1 MNMVSFKNKLQ
12 SSEISVGLNSNKS
25 QNSLDDL
32 FAELFALVNLGDD
45 SSEKLISPEKSEVI
59 NHKSI
64 AHNDYSAENQDK
76 ETLDLAKSL
85 AEVFYKDLG
94 IVHGQIKQDENSKL
108 HNYAATTHRKTNDHK
123 SLDKIIPL
131 KNLPSENKLLTKI
144 GSEQNKIVNNENPLK
159 SLASKHNL
167 VFNIKKK
174 DIENN
179 NIKKNYK
186 EEILNPKT
194 SNPEHSN
201 KIFNNNTT
209 NLSSSIKNSVKKIS
223 IDLKEK
229 KTKKRTQNE
238 VFENKIEDKNL
249 AEKTF
254 KEISPKIVNHLTR
267 NTEKKITE
275 TNINLKNTNNGKIK
289 FSEKGLD
296 NKQHFMNEQTLDLL
310 ESSWGEKFTKILKNS
325 IDNGIQK
332 IEIFLKPKNLGKI
345 NLEVLLKDK
354 QTHININTESQETA
368 NILNE
373 NLPKINDIVE
383 EKNNKFSLLN
393 DNNGNNHSNHQNQG
407 KKNSIDS
414 SVNKKKKINEVKV
427 VRENNRNI
435 DVNA

>member
-25 QNSLDDL
+25 QNNLDDL

-45 SSEKLISPEKSEVI
+45 SSEKLISPKNSE
-59 NHKSI
+59 
-64 AHNDYSAENQDK
+64 YSAENQDK
-76 ETLDLAKSL
+76 ETLNLAKSL

-94 IVHGQIKQDENSKL
+94 VVHGQIKQSENSKL
-108 HNYAATTHRKTNDHK
+108 GNYEETTQKKTNDHK

-131 KNLPSENKLLTKI
+131 KNLPSQNKLLTKI
-144 GSEQNKIVNNENPLK
+144 GSEQNKIVDNENPLK
-159 SLASKHNL
+159 SLVSKHNL
-167 VFNIKKK
+167 VFNIKKI

-179 NIKKNYK
+179 DIKKNFK
-186 EEILNPKT
+186 EEFLNTKSST
-194 SNPEHSN
+194 TEHSN
-201 KIFNNNTT
+201 KSLNNTTT

-229 KTKKRTQNE
+229 KAKKRTQNE

-249 AEKTF
+249 TEKTF
-254 KEISPKIVNHLTR
+254 KEISPKIVNHLSR
-267 NTEKKITE
+267 NTEKKISE
-275 TNINLKNTNNGKIK
+275 TNINLKNTNNGKTK

-332 IEIFLKPKNLGKI
+332 VEIFLKPKNLGKI

-373 NLPKINDIVE
+373 NLPKINDILE
-383 EKNNKFSLLN
+383 EKSNKFSLLN
-393 DNNGNNHSNHQNQG
+393 DNNGNNHSNHQKQG

-414 SVNKKKKINEVKV
+414 SVNKKKQINEVKV
-427 VRENNRNI
+427 VRENDHNI

>member
-94 IVHGQIKQDENSKL
+94 IIHGQIKQSENSKL
-108 HNYAATTHRKTNDHK
+108 GNYVETTQKKTNDHK

-131 KNLPSENKLLTKI
+131 KNLPSQNKLLTKI

-159 SLASKHNL
+159 SLVSKHNL
-167 VFNIKKK
+167 VFNIKKI

-179 NIKKNYK
+179 DIKKNFK
-186 EEILNPKT
+186 EEFLNTKSST
-194 SNPEHSN
+194 TEHSN
-201 KIFNNNTT
+201 KSLNNTTT

-229 KTKKRTQNE
+229 KAKKRTQNE

-332 IEIFLKPKNLGKI
+332 VEIFLKPKNLGKI

>member
-94 IVHGQIKQDENSKL
+94 IIHGQIKQSENSKL
-108 HNYAATTHRKTNDHK
+108 GNYVETTQKKTNDHK

-131 KNLPSENKLLTKI
+131 KNLPSQNKLLTKI
-144 GSEQNKIVNNENPLK
+144 GPEQNKIVNNENPLK
-159 SLASKHNL
+159 SLVSKHNL
-167 VFNIKKK
+167 VFNIKKI

-179 NIKKNYK
+179 DIKKNFK
-186 EEILNPKT
+186 EEIFNTKSST
-194 SNPEHSN
+194 TEHSN
-201 KIFNNNTT
+201 KSLNNTTT

-229 KTKKRTQNE
+229 KAKKRTQNE

-332 IEIFLKPKNLGKI
+332 VEIFLKPKNLGKI

-393 DNNGNNHSNHQNQG
+393 DNLSFLSNLIFFFYFY
-407 KKNSIDS
+407 KN
-414 SVNKKKKINEVKV
+414 
-427 VRENNRNI
+427 R
-435 DVNA
+435 

>member
-25 QNSLDDL
+25 QNNLDDL

-45 SSEKLISPEKSEVI
+45 SSEKLISPKNSEMI

-64 AHNDYSAENQDK
+64 AHNDYSTENQDK

-94 IVHGQIKQDENSKL
+94 IVHGQIKQSENSKL
-108 HNYAATTHRKTNDHK
+108 GNYVETTQKKTNDHK

-131 KNLPSENKLLTKI
+131 KNLPSQNKLLTKI

-159 SLASKHNL
+159 SLVSKHNL
-167 VFNIKKK
+167 VFNIKKI
-174 DIENN
+174 DTENN
-179 NIKKNYK
+179 DIKKNFK
-186 EEILNPKT
+186 EEFLNTKSST
-194 SNPEHSN
+194 TEHSN
-201 KIFNNNTT
+201 KNLNNTTT

-229 KTKKRTQNE
+229 KAKKRTQNE

-249 AEKTF
+249 TEKTF
-254 KEISPKIVNHLTR
+254 KEISPKIVNHLSR
-267 NTEKKITE
+267 NTEKKISE
-275 TNINLKNTNNGKIK
+275 TNINLKNTNNGKTK

-332 IEIFLKPKNLGKI
+332 VEIFLKPKNLGKI

-393 DNNGNNHSNHQNQG
+393 DNNGNNHSNHQKQG

-414 SVNKKKKINEVKV
+414 SVNKKKQINEVKV

>member
-1 MNMVSFKNKLQ
+1 
-12 SSEISVGLNSNKS
+12 LNN
-25 QNSLDDL
+25 
-32 FAELFALVNLGDD
+32 
-45 SSEKLISPEKSEVI
+45 
-59 NHKSI
+59 
-64 AHNDYSAENQDK
+64 
-76 ETLDLAKSL
+76 T
-85 AEVFYKDLG
+85 
-94 IVHGQIKQDENSKL
+94 
-108 HNYAATTHRKTNDHK
+108 
-123 SLDKIIPL
+123 
-131 KNLPSENKLLTKI
+131 
-144 GSEQNKIVNNENPLK
+144 
-159 SLASKHNL
+159 
-167 VFNIKKK
+167 
-174 DIENN
+174 
-179 NIKKNYK
+179 
-186 EEILNPKT
+186 
-194 SNPEHSN
+194 
-201 KIFNNNTT
+201 TT

-229 KTKKRTQNE
+229 KAKKRTQNE

-254 KEISPKIVNHLTR
+254 KEISPKIVNHLSR
-267 NTEKKITE
+267 NTEKKINE
-275 TNINLKNTNNGKIK
+275 TNLNLKNTNNGKTR

-325 IDNGIQK
+325 IDNGIQRV
-332 IEIFLKPKNLGKI
+332 EIFLKPKNLGKI